1 MAERLKRQSERV
13 RAVEGD
19 SKEVTKQRG
28 EIAAQIASECAR
40 LESLRLGREEAEER
54 TRTLSE
60 ENVIKCNTCNACITY
75 ERKEHMA
82 TASTALRMPV
92 DLAAR
97 YERLAKSTGRTK
109 TFYMNEALAD
119 SIDRLEYEYGLLQQV
134 EDFRAGKLETYSL
147 EEVRQHCGLED

>member
-1 MAERLKRQSERV
+1 
-13 RAVEGD
+13 
-19 SKEVTKQRG
+19 
-28 EIAAQIASECAR
+28 
-40 LESLRLGREEAEER
+40 
-54 TRTLSE
+54 
-60 ENVIKCNTCNACITY
+60 
-75 ERKEHMA
+75 MA

-147 EEVRQHCGLED
+147 EEVRQRYELEEK

>member
-1 MAERLKRQSERV
+1 
-13 RAVEGD
+13 
-19 SKEVTKQRG
+19 
-28 EIAAQIASECAR
+28 
-40 LESLRLGREEAEER
+40 
-54 TRTLSE
+54 
-60 ENVIKCNTCNACITY
+60 
-75 ERKEHMA
+75 MA
-82 TASTALRMPV
+82 TVSTALRMPV

-147 EEVRQHCGLED
+147 EEVRQRYELEEK

>member
-1 MAERLKRQSERV
+1 
-13 RAVEGD
+13 
-19 SKEVTKQRG
+19 
-28 EIAAQIASECAR
+28 
-40 LESLRLGREEAEER
+40 
-54 TRTLSE
+54 
-60 ENVIKCNTCNACITY
+60 
-75 ERKEHMA
+75 MA

-97 YERLAKSTGRTK
+97 YEKLAKSTGRTK

>member
-1 MAERLKRQSERV
+1 M
-13 RAVEGD
+13 
-19 SKEVTKQRG
+19 T
-28 EIAAQIASECAR
+28 
-40 LESLRLGREEAEER
+40 
-54 TRTLSE
+54 
-60 ENVIKCNTCNACITY
+60 
-75 ERKEHMA
+75 

>member
-1 MAERLKRQSERV
+1 
-13 RAVEGD
+13 
-19 SKEVTKQRG
+19 
-28 EIAAQIASECAR
+28 
-40 LESLRLGREEAEER
+40 
-54 TRTLSE
+54 
-60 ENVIKCNTCNACITY
+60 
-75 ERKEHMA
+75 MA

>member
-1 MAERLKRQSERV
+1 M
-13 RAVEGD
+13 
-19 SKEVTKQRG
+19 T
-28 EIAAQIASECAR
+28 
-40 LESLRLGREEAEER
+40 
-54 TRTLSE
+54 
-60 ENVIKCNTCNACITY
+60 
-75 ERKEHMA
+75 

-134 EDFRAGKLETYSL
+134 EDFRAGKLKTYSL